1 MIVYYA
7 VVNVE
12 NGERD
17 GERDD
22 DWGKALKMIASDAR
36 PARFHIHLLTRDPWE
51 SSYPYKRSNR
61 HLRNTATLFYIFP
74 AFSDIFGNVHRLCLL
89 IIECSQMFLTGALK
103 G

>member
-1 MIVYYA
+1 
-7 VVNVE
+7 
-12 NGERD
+12 
-17 GERDD
+17 
-22 DWGKALKMIASDAR
+22 MIASDAR